1 MDILI
6 ATGNRK
12 KIEEITSILSASPEK
27 RFNVLSI
34 SDLANP
40 PDVVEDGAT
49 FEENA
54 VKKAQALW
62 SHSRLLTIADDSG
75 LSVDALGGRPGVY
88 SARYGGSD
96 LNDEG
101 RCRLLLE
108 EMKDSV
114 NRSARFV
121 CCIAVVS
128 PDGAVQTARGEC
140 EGEITLVPS
149 GNNGFGYDPVFFV
162 KEYNA
167 TMAELN
173 PDIKNTISHRAAALR
188 KALPM
193 ILALADER

>member
-40 PDVVEDGAT
+40 PEVVEDGAT

-54 VKKAQALW
+54 LKKAHALW

-128 PDGAVQTARGEC
+128 PDGSVHTARGEC

-173 PDIKNTISHRAAALR
+173 PDIKNTISHRAVALR

-193 ILALADER
+193 IIALADER